1 MAGGSKRNVKR
12 VTISQRVKMAQIEFK
27 DNGDALSTTKR
38 KGCFYLKQN
47 VAKKKKK
54 SQRINE
60 MGES

>member
-12 VTISQRVKMAQIEFK
+12 VTISQRVKMAQVVFK
-27 DNGDALSTTKR
+27 DNGDAQSRTKR

-47 VAKKKKK
+47 GEKKT
-54 SQRINE
+54 QRINE

>member
-47 VAKKKKK
+47 GEKKT
-54 SQRINE
+54 QRINE